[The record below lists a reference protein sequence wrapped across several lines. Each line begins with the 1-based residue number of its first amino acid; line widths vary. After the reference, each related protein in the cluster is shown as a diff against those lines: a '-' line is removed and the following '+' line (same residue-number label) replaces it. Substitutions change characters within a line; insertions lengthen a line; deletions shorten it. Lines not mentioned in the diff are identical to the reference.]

1 VSLDVPVDT
10 ATAAPPPPAGES
22 VLHGLARAARPRQWL
37 KNLLVFAAPAAAHVL
52 RDGGVLWR
60 TIAAFGAFCLSS
72 SGLYL
77 VNDVADRDTDR
88 AHPTKHRRPIA
99 SGVVP
104 VRTALIVA
112 VVLVACGLGL
122 AAATG
127 RVWLVAAVLAH
138 ATLTLAYTWR
148 LKHVAVVDL
157 VTVSLGFVVRA
168 LAGGAAA
175 RVPLSNWFVICTSF
189 GSLFVVAGKRLAELD
204 HLEREGRDAA
214 SVRATLETYSTAFLR
229 LVIGV
234 AMAVTMLAYC
244 LWAFERASQSQGH
257 GRGYWYELSIVPMV
271 TALLR
276 YALLL
281 DDGHGGAPEDVFLSD
296 RAIQVLGL
304 GWVVLVALGIRGA

>member
-1 VSLDVPVDT
+1 MSIDAPAT
-10 ATAAPPPPAGES
+10 GPATAEPVPARES
-22 VLHGLARAARPRQWL
+22 VGHGLLRAARPRQWL

-52 RDGGVLWR
+52 SEGTVLWR
-60 TIAAFGAFCLSS
+60 VFVALGAFCLSS

-77 VNDVADRDTDR
+77 VNDIADRDTDR
-88 AHPTKHRRPIA
+88 THPTKYRRPIA

-104 VRTALIVA
+104 VRTAVVAA
-112 VVLVACGLGL
+112 VVLLTAGVAL
-122 AAATG
+122 AASTG
-127 RVWLVAAVLAH
+127 RPWLVVAVLTH
-138 ATLTLAYTWR
+138 AALTLSYSWR

-157 VTVSLGFVVRA
+157 VVVSLGFVVRA

-204 HLEREGRDAA
+204 HLEREGLDVAAVRSTLDA
-214 SVRATLETYSTAFLR
+214 YSTAFLR

-234 AMAVTMLAYC
+234 AMAITVLAYC
-244 LWAFERASQSQGH
+244 LWAFERAAQTGVGH
-257 GRGYWYELSIVPMV
+257 GYWYELSIVPMV

-281 DDGHGGAPEDVFLSD
+281 ENGHGGAPEDVFLSD
-296 RAIQVLGL
+296 RAMQVLVGVWL
-304 GWVVLVALGIRGA
+304 VLVALGVRSA